1 MVPDLQD
8 GVVASVSQKFPDAA
22 PERIQLVVNSGNGVF
37 DLDLENASLNNIV
50 YRGARGD
57 NIILQVVNG
66 VWVFVGGY
74 GDRMDP
80 FIKQVNPHHLDDVGS
95 TVWTKHGGM
104 GVTIEITMFDED
116 EVWDP
121 NAASTASTAT
131 LPYQPRRLASRPGAD
146 WRPSVE
152 SDLQHVMASL
162 EEIKRA
168 LNDAQLLKDVLTA

>member
-1 MVPDLQD
+1 MVPDLQE
-8 GVVASVSQKFPDAA
+8 GVAASVSRKFPDAA
-22 PERIQLVVNSGNGVF
+22 PERIQVIANGGGSIDF
-37 DLDLENASLNNIV
+37 MLEKAEPNDILYVAFRKPSLTIK
-50 YRGARGD
+50 
-57 NIILQVVNG
+57 VVNG
-66 VWVFVGGY
+66 VWVYTGGT
-74 GDRMDP
+74 GDWDDP
-80 FIKQVNPHHLDDVGS
+80 FIKRVNPHHLDDVGS

-104 GVTIEITMFDED
+104 GVTIEIIMFDGD

-131 LPYQPRRLASRPGAD
+131 LPYQPRRLASRAGAD

-168 LNDAQLLKDVLTA
+168 LNDAQLLKEVLTA